1 MTPFSPLPPLAP
13 DFSLNL
19 YQGADAFPGLID
31 PETGSLQLSDLIGRS
46 VILHFWA
53 GGCQPCQADMPKF
66 QEFFEIFGRT
76 IAVVGIDVGPMIGLS
91 SSKDSIAFLEGSGF
105 TYPIGLP
112 LDTDVIENYDVN
124 WIADHSI
131 YRPSGRRNR
140 ILFWSGGRRLSRQN
154 GEANAPTRTVMPLRG
169 ISAMPD
175 APEETWSRGRRRK
188 LSPQWR

>member
-53 GGCQPCQADMPKF
+53 SGCQPCQADMPKF

-76 IAVVGIDVGPMIGLS
+76 IAVVGINVGPMIGLS

-112 LDTDVIENYDVN
+112 LDTDVIENYDVTGLP
-124 WIADHSI
+124 ITVFIDPPGGEI
-131 YRPSGRRNR
+131 GYFSGPVAEGFLARTARQM
-140 ILFWSGGRRLSRQN
+140 RLLV
-154 GEANAPTRTVMPLRG
+154 P
-169 ISAMPD
+169 
-175 APEETWSRGRRRK
+175 
-188 LSPQWR
+188 